1 MVAFSLTEKLASD
14 IQWEAEL
21 QGLQVE
27 QLLTK
32 ALRYQQQLYR
42 SQRLKDELSWY
53 EFQPLDYRAQFVGEF
68 VAVYNHAVVDHDSD
82 RHTLN
87 QRISEEYGPIPIL
100 VIPAEGPR
108 EIRVYSPKV
117 EQL

>member
-1 MVAFSLTEKLASD
+1 MVEFALTEKLAQD

-42 SQRLKDELSWY
+42 SQRLNDELSWY
-53 EFQPLDYRAQFVGEF
+53 ESQPLDYRAQFVGEF
-68 VAVYNHAVVDHDSD
+68 VAVCNHAVIDHDSD
-82 RHTLN
+82 RAQPTHFSRIRFQPRFGHTRRRTTRNSCL
-87 QRISEEYGPIPIL
+87 
-100 VIPAEGPR
+100 
-108 EIRVYSPKV
+108 
-117 EQL
+117 

>member
-1 MVAFSLTEKLASD
+1 MVEFALNEKLAQD
-14 IQWEAEL
+14 IRWEADR

-32 ALRYQQQLYR
+32 ALQYQQQLYR

-53 EFQPLDYRAQFVGEF
+53 ESQPLDYRAQFVGEF
-68 VAVYNHAVVDHDSD
+68 VAVCNHAVVDHDSD
-82 RHTLN
+82 RRALN
-87 QRISEEYGPIPIL
+87 RRISQEYGFTPVL

>member
-1 MVAFSLTEKLASD
+1 MIEFALNEKLAQD
-14 IQWEAEL
+14 IQWEAER

-32 ALRYQQQLYR
+32 ALRYQQQIYR
-42 SQRLKDELSWY
+42 SQRLENELSWY
-53 EFQPLDYRAQFVGEF
+53 ESQPLDYRARFVGEF
-68 VAVYNHAVVDHDSD
+68 VAVCNHAVIDHDSD
-82 RHTLN
+82 RHALN
-87 QRISEEYGPIPIL
+87 QRISQKYGSTPVL